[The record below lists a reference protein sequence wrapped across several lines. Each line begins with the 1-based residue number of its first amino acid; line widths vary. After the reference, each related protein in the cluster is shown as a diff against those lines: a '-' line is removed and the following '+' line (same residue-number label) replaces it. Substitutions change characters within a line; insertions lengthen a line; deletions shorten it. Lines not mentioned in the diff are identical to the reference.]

1 MKKGEITQNIGAT
14 LIMRQ
19 RKNTHN
25 KHKADITQETKKV
38 TQETRTDIS
47 LQETEKDT

>member
-1 MKKGEITQNIGAT
+1 MKKEEITQYIGAT

-19 RKNTHN
+19 RKITHN

-38 TQETRTDIS
+38 TQETSTDLS
-47 LQETEKDT
+47 QETEKDT